1 MDQHSIQ
8 FKTELKS
15 ENVTSILR
23 TSGKYFLLAMFML
36 SPAFLSGCGYLVGSA
51 HQADVQTVEVSIF
64 ESESYRRGLE
74 FQLTEAVQKQIL
86 THTPYRIAKG
96 GNADTRLTG
105 RILDVRKDL
114 LSETGFDD
122 PRELQLQ
129 YAVEVTWE
137 DMRNRRILAQ
147 QQFPITPELIHL
159 VSTAEFVPEVG
170 QSFATG
176 NKKAVDR
183 MARQI
188 VQMMETP
195 W

>member
-1 MDQHSIQ
+1 MDHHPMNPSNQ
-8 FKTELKS
+8 LKLS
-15 ENVTSILR
+15 LPHRIFARSRYGFII
-23 TSGKYFLLAMFML
+23 FML
-36 SPAFLSGCGYLVGSA
+36 ICMNLVMNGCGYIVGSA
-51 HQADVQTVEVSIF
+51 HQPDVQTVQVSIF
-64 ESESYRRGLE
+64 ESDSYRRGLE
-74 FQLTEAVQKQIL
+74 FQMTEAVQKQIL
-86 THTPYRIAKG
+86 THTPYRMAKG
-96 GNADTRLTG
+96 ANADTRLTG
-105 RILDVRKDL
+105 RILQVRKDL

-122 PRELQLQ
+122 ARELQVE

-137 DMRNRRILAQ
+137 DLRNKRILAQ

-176 NKKAVDR
+176 NKKAIDR

>member
-1 MDQHSIQ
+1 MKNSTHNKSTLLQRSIEGVGYGC
-8 FKTELKS
+8 T
-15 ENVTSILR
+15 IA
-23 TSGKYFLLAMFML
+23 FLICITFML
-36 SPAFLSGCGYLVGSA
+36 NGCGYLVGSA
-51 HQADVQTVEVSIF
+51 HQVDVQTVHVPIF
-64 ESESYRRGLE
+64 ESDSLRRGLE
-74 FQLTEAVQKQIL
+74 FQLTEAVQKEI
-86 THTPYRIAKG
+86 TSHTPYRLAKNP
-96 GNADTRLTG
+96 NADTRLTG
-105 RILDVRKDL
+105 RILHVRKDL

-122 PRELQLQ
+122 ARELQLE

-159 VSTAEFVPEVG
+159 VSNAEFVPEVG